1 MYHLFFVAATLQAAS
16 SQLSSLQGEERAV
29 PQPLPLDV
37 PLQPLAVPQQLPL
50 AVPQQ
55 LPLAVPL
62 QPLAVLLQPLAVPQ
76 TLPLAVPL
84 PLQLA
89 VQLPLAFPL
98 PLQLVVQ
105 LPLINYNNYT
115 EESEGDLDSI
125 KQHELPWQS
134 QS

>member
-37 PLQPLAVPQQLPL
+37 PLQPL